1 MDGLLVDSERLYTQA
16 FRDALTEFDQPYKEE
31 LWLSCI
37 GTTAALSRQILSDG
51 YGPNFPL
58 DALLR
63 RFRERYYEIQEQGLN
78 PLPYV
83 PELLAQLQA
92 WRLPLGLVTSTPRTP
107 AGLKLYRTR
116 LGDYFSIRVCGGE
129 VKAGKPSPDP
139 YLRGAVLLGLS
150 PADCLVLEDSANGVR
165 AAVAAGA
172 QVIQVPDQVAPS
184 PELIKLGHTIHDDL
198 GQTLGLLRDGL
209 S

>member
-78 PLPYV
+78 PMPYV

-92 WRLPLGLVTSTPRTP
+92 WRL
-107 AGLKLYRTR
+107 
-116 LGDYFSIRVCGGE
+116 
-129 VKAGKPSPDP
+129 AGKPSPDP

-150 PADCLVLEDSANGVR
+150 AGDCLVLEDSANGVR

-198 GQTLGLLRDGL
+198 GQTLGLLRDRL